1 MKSVIRLVLFAVA
14 FIASCIATVADVVLM
29 IFKPLSKGGH
39 VVEDWCEKHRANLAI
54 PKVKTENIVVESSH
68 G

>member
-14 FIASCIATVADVVLM
+14 FVASCIATVADVVLM

-39 VVEDWCEKHRANLAI
+39 MVEDWCEKHRANLAI
-54 PKVKTENIVVESSH
+54 PKVKAEVVVEPSQK